1 MRRFYPASVSGE
13 RRFETVSCLSVPKDR
28 IVLKVRKESNIPL
41 VAQAEDIRDILRL
54 QDELVRHRALWDAE
68 PWLELDMSTPQL
80 KALLLISEE
89 EGIRMRELA
98 RRLGGSFSNATVLVD
113 RLVDR
118 GLVERMAYSRDRR
131 VVLVRAA
138 DEGQQLIDQLVT
150 SWRTLSTP
158 LLESLAPEDLSKVHE
173 ALRVLLEAAKQARDT

>member
-1 MRRFYPASVSGE
+1 ME
-13 RRFETVSCLSVPKDR
+13 E
-28 IVLKVRKESNIPL
+28 
-41 VAQAEDIRDILRL
+41 IRDILRL
-54 QDELVRHRALWDAE
+54 QDELVRYRALWDVE

-118 GLVERMAYSRDRR
+118 GLVERLADPQDRR
-131 VVLVRAA
+131 VVLVRVAA
-138 DEGQQLIDQLVT
+138 EGQQLIDRLVT

-158 LLESLAPEDLSKVHE
+158 LLEALAPEDLSKVHE
-173 ALRVLLEAAKQARDT
+173 ALRVLLEAARRDRGT

>member
-1 MRRFYPASVSGE
+1 MH
-13 RRFETVSCLSVPKDR
+13 
-28 IVLKVRKESNIPL
+28 
-41 VAQAEDIRDILRL
+41 
-54 QDELVRHRALWDAE
+54 DELVRHRALWDVE
-68 PWLELDMSTPQL
+68 PWLGLDMSTPQL

-118 GLVERMAYSRDRR
+118 GLVERLADPQDRR
-131 VVLVRAA
+131 VVLVRVA
-138 DEGQQLIDQLVT
+138 DEGQQLIEQLVT

-158 LLESLAPEDLSKVHE
+158 LLEALAPEDLTKVHE
-173 ALRVLLEAAKQARDT
+173 ALRVLLEAARRDGET

>member
-1 MRRFYPASVSGE
+1 
-13 RRFETVSCLSVPKDR
+13 
-28 IVLKVRKESNIPL
+28 
-41 VAQAEDIRDILRL
+41 
-54 QDELVRHRALWDAE
+54 
-68 PWLELDMSTPQL
+68 MSTPQL

-118 GLVERMAYSRDRR
+118 GLVERMADPQDRR

-138 DEGQQLIDQLVT
+138 DKGQQLIDQLVT

-158 LLESLAPEDLSKVHE
+158 LLEALTPQDLSKVHE
-173 ALRVLLEAAKQARDT
+173 ALRVLLEAARRDREP

>member
-1 MRRFYPASVSGE
+1 V
-13 RRFETVSCLSVPKDR
+13 
-28 IVLKVRKESNIPL
+28 IKVRKGSNIPL
-41 VAQAEDIRDILRL
+41 VAQTEEIRDILRL
-54 QDELVRHRALWDAE
+54 HDELVRHRALWDVE

-118 GLVERMAYSRDRR
+118 GLVERLADPQDRR
-131 VVLVRAA
+131 VVLVRVA
-138 DEGQQLIDQLVT
+138 DEGQQLIEQLVT

-158 LLESLAPEDLSKVHE
+158 LLEALAPEDLTKVHE
-173 ALRVLLEAAKQARDT
+173 ALRVLLEAARRDGET

>member
-1 MRRFYPASVSGE
+1 MRRFYPAPAPGE
-13 RRFETVSCLSVPKDR
+13 REFEAVSCLAVPKER

-118 GLVERMAYSRDRR
+118 GLVERLADSQDRR

-173 ALRVLLEAAKQARDT
+173 ALRVLLEAARRDREA

>member
-1 MRRFYPASVSGE
+1 M
-13 RRFETVSCLSVPKDR
+13 
-28 IVLKVRKESNIPL
+28 VLTFLEGSSIPL
-41 VAQAEDIRDILRL
+41 AVQAEEIRDILRL
-54 QDELVRHRALWDAE
+54 QDELVHHRALWDAE
-68 PWLELDMSTPQL
+68 PWLKLDMSTPQL

-89 EGIRMRELA
+89 EVIRMRELA

-118 GLVERMAYSRDRR
+118 SLVERLADPQDRR

-150 SWRTLSTP
+150 SWRTLSPP

-173 ALRVLLEAAKQARDT
+173 ALRVLLEAARRDRETYYRPRAARAGRDRGLPLTFL

>member
-1 MRRFYPASVSGE
+1 M
-13 RRFETVSCLSVPKDR
+13 
-28 IVLKVRKESNIPL
+28 
-41 VAQAEDIRDILRL
+41 
-54 QDELVRHRALWDAE
+54 
-68 PWLELDMSTPQL
+68 
-80 KALLLISEE
+80 LLISEE

-118 GLVERMAYSRDRR
+118 GLVERMADPQDRR

-138 DEGQQLIDQLVT
+138 DKGQQLIDQLVT

-158 LLESLAPEDLSKVHE
+158 LLEALTPQDLSKVHE
-173 ALRVLLEAAKQARDT
+173 ALRVLLEAARRDRET

>member
-1 MRRFYPASVSGE
+1 MGQADE
-13 RRFETVSCLSVPKDR
+13 
-28 IVLKVRKESNIPL
+28 IHNIL
-41 VAQAEDIRDILRL
+41 EL
-54 QDELVRHRALWDAE
+54 QDELVRYRAVWDVG

-113 RLVDR
+113 RLVER
-118 GLVERMAYSRDRR
+118 GLVERMADPQDRR

-150 SWRTLSTP
+150 SWRTLSPP
-158 LLESLAPEDLSKVHE
+158 LLESLASEDLSKLHE
-173 ALRVLLEAAKQARDT
+173 ALRVLLEAARWDRKT